1 LPVTHQILHEYNA
14 QYFTQFPQLTREDL
28 EEPPAKV
35 SDEVRDL
42 LQASRARFDGNKFL
56 PGKIK
61 QWQFRR
67 KRKELIKAGHL
78 FPVMPMR
85 DRMLDSMPKVRHHVI
100 AKEERVNKIEE
111 NMKLMP
117 KWIADYKEER
127 RLKTLKAKKHKEEH
141 KVALMYI
148 EKLGLHPK
156 DPRAKQIMDQKMN
169 KVETNVKKKKKFGEK
184 KKKVE

>member
-1 LPVTHQILHEYNA
+1 
-14 QYFTQFPQLTREDL
+14 
-28 EEPPAKV
+28 
-35 SDEVRDL
+35 
-42 LQASRARFDGNKFL
+42 
-56 PGKIK
+56 
-61 QWQFRR
+61 
-67 KRKELIKAGHL
+67 
-78 FPVMPMR
+78 
-85 DRMLDSMPKVRHHVI
+85 
-100 AKEERVNKIEE
+100 
-111 NMKLMP
+111 MKLMP